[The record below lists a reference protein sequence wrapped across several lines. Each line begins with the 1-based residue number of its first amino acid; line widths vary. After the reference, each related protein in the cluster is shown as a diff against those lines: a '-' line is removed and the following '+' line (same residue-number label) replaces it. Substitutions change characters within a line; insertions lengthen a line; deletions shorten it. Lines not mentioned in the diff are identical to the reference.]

1 MDSKTKT
8 SEQTILYGKWPVEVD
23 DPRAAIQASLDLENL
38 GADWFPKDSLILVK
52 VADMIRLWSGPE
64 LELSRVFRR
73 TPDNKVMVSENF
85 EITIHRPGYAH
96 IEVCD
101 GRGIIE
107 MEAGRVVNWNGFKD
121 ESVMLGCMKEF
132 FDYHE

>member
-1 MDSKTKT
+1 MGLKTKI
-8 SEQTILYGKWPVEVD
+8 SEQMILYGEWPVNPDNPGE
-23 DPRAAIQASLDLENL
+23 AIQISQILEDS

-52 VADMIRLWSGPE
+52 VIDMIRLWDQGE
-64 LELSRVFRR
+64 LELSQVYRR
-73 TPDNKVMVSENF
+73 TPDKILFSNNF
-85 EITIHRPGYAH
+85 NIIIHKPGYAH

-107 MEAGRVVNWNGFKD
+107 MEAGRVINWNGFKD

>member
-1 MDSKTKT
+1 
-8 SEQTILYGKWPVEVD
+8 
-23 DPRAAIQASLDLENL
+23 
-38 GADWFPKDSLILVK
+38 
-52 VADMIRLWSGPE
+52 MIRLWSGPE
-64 LELSRVFRR
+64 LELSQVYRQ
-73 TPDNKVMVSENF
+73 TPDKILFSDNF
-85 EITIHRPGYAH
+85 RITIHRPGYAH

>member
-1 MDSKTKT
+1 MK
-8 SEQTILYGKWPVEVD
+8 ENLYGKWPVNPDNPGE
-23 DPRAAIQASLDLENL
+23 AIQISMVLEDK

-52 VADMIRLWSGPE
+52 VIDMIRLWDQGE
-64 LELSRVFRR
+64 LELSQVYRR
-73 TPDNKVMVSENF
+73 TPDKILFSNNF
-85 EITIHRPGYAH
+85 NIIIHKPGYAH

-107 MEAGRVVNWNGFKD
+107 MEAGQVVNWTGFKN
-121 ESVMLGCMKEF
+121 ESAMLDCMKEF